1 MAPAGRLNPPPQQHY
16 SNTGGNMQAVIETGG
31 KQYIVS
37 PGMKLKVEKLPE
49 QKKDA
54 VVFKQVLLFTAD
66 DGKVTTDSD
75 KLSSIKVKAKI
86 ISEGKNKKILVFKRK
101 SKKDYKK
108 AFGHRQFY
116 SLVEILEI
124 VA

>member
-1 MAPAGRLNPPPQQHY
+1 MEVI
-16 SNTGGNMQAVIETGG
+16 NMQAVIETGG

-49 QKKDA
+49 GKKNE
-54 VVFKQVLLFTAD
+54 VVFNQVLLFTAD
-66 DGKVTTDSD
+66 DGKVMTDPA
-75 KLSSIKVKAKI
+75 KLSAVKVKAKI

-124 VA
+124 VT

>member
-1 MAPAGRLNPPPQQHY
+1 
-16 SNTGGNMQAVIETGG
+16 MQAVIETGG

-49 QKKDA
+49 QKKDE
-54 VVFKQVLLFTAD
+54 VIFNQVLLFTAD
-66 DGKVTTDSD
+66 DGTVVTEPD
-75 KLSSIKVKAKI
+75 KLSKIKVKAKVV
-86 ISEGKNKKILVFKRK
+86 SEGKNRKILVFKRK

-124 VA
+124 VT

>member
-1 MAPAGRLNPPPQQHY
+1 
-16 SNTGGNMQAVIETGG
+16 MQAVIETGG

-49 QKKDA
+49 QKKDE
-54 VVFKQVLLFTAD
+54 VIFNQVLLFTSD
-66 DGKVTTDSD
+66 DGTVVTDRG
-75 KLSSIKVKAKI
+75 KLSKIKVKAKVM
-86 ISEGKNKKILVFKRK
+86 SEGKNKKILVFKRK

-108 AFGHRQFY
+108 AFGHRQSY

-124 VA
+124 VT

>member
-1 MAPAGRLNPPPQQHY
+1 MEVI
-16 SNTGGNMQAVIETGG
+16 MQAVIETGG

-37 PGMKLKVEKLPE
+37 PGMKLKVEKLPQ
-49 QKKDA
+49 QKKDE
-54 VVFKQVLLFTAD
+54 VIFSQVLLFTAD
-66 DGKVTTDSD
+66 DGTVVTDKG
-75 KLSSIKVKAKI
+75 KLSEIKVKGKV

-116 SLVEILEI
+116 SLVEIQEI
-124 VA
+124 VT

>member
-1 MAPAGRLNPPPQQHY
+1 
-16 SNTGGNMQAVIETGG
+16 MQAVIETGG

-49 QKKDA
+49 QKKNEVA
-54 VVFKQVLLFTAD
+54 FGQVLLFTSD
-66 DGKVTTDSD
+66 EGTVVTDQK
-75 KLSSIKVKAKI
+75 KLSKIKVKAKV
-86 ISEGKNKKILVFKRK
+86 ISEGKNRKILVFKRK

-108 AFGHRQFY
+108 AFGHRQSY

-124 VA
+124 KTQ

>member
-1 MAPAGRLNPPPQQHY
+1 
-16 SNTGGNMQAVIETGG
+16 MQAVIETGG

-49 QKKDA
+49 QKKNE
-54 VVFKQVLLFTAD
+54 VVFNQVRLFTSD
-66 DGKVTTDSD
+66 EGKVVTDQA
-75 KLSSIKVKAKI
+75 KLSKIKVRAKVL
-86 ISEGKNKKILVFKRK
+86 SEGKNRKILVFKRK

-108 AFGHRQFY
+108 AFGHRQSY
-116 SLVEILEI
+116 SLVEILKI

>member
-1 MAPAGRLNPPPQQHY
+1 
-16 SNTGGNMQAVIETGG
+16 MQAVIETGG

-37 PGMKLKVEKLPE
+37 PGMKLKVEKLPK
-49 QKKDA
+49 QKKNE
-54 VVFKQVLLFTAD
+54 VVFKRVLLFTAD
-66 DGKVTTDSD
+66 NGKVMTDPAE
-75 KLSSIKVKAKI
+75 LSSVKVKAKV

-124 VA
+124 TAR

>member
-1 MAPAGRLNPPPQQHY
+1 
-16 SNTGGNMQAVIETGG
+16 MQAVIETGG

-49 QKKDA
+49 QKKNE
-54 VVFKQVLLFTAD
+54 VIFNQVMLFTSN
-66 DGKVTTDSD
+66 DGTVVTDRG
-75 KLSSIKVKAKI
+75 KLSKIKVKAKV

-108 AFGHRQFY
+108 AFGHRQLY

-124 VA
+124 VI

>member
-1 MAPAGRLNPPPQQHY
+1 
-16 SNTGGNMQAVIETGG
+16 MQAVIETGG

-37 PGMKLKVEKLPE
+37 PGMKLKVEKLPR
-49 QKKDA
+49 QKKDE
-54 VVFKQVLLFTAD
+54 VVFNQVLLFT
-66 DGKVTTDSD
+66 SD
-75 KLSSIKVKAKI
+75 KGTVVTDQAKLSKIKVKAKV

-124 VA
+124 TTH

>member
-1 MAPAGRLNPPPQQHY
+1 MEA
-16 SNTGGNMQAVIETGG
+16 TMQAVIETGG

-37 PGMKLKVEKLPE
+37 PGMKLKVEKLPQ
-49 QKKDA
+49 QKKDE
-54 VVFKQVLLFTAD
+54 VVFSQVLLFTSD
-66 DGKVTTDSD
+66 EGTVVTDQA
-75 KLSSIKVKAKI
+75 KLSKIKVKAKV

-108 AFGHRQFY
+108 AFGHRQSY

-124 VA
+124 VT

>member
-1 MAPAGRLNPPPQQHY
+1 
-16 SNTGGNMQAVIETGG
+16 MQAVIETGG

-49 QKKDA
+49 QKKNE
-54 VVFKQVLLFTAD
+54 VIFNQVLLFTSD
-66 DGKVTTDSD
+66 EGTVVTDQG
-75 KLSSIKVKAKI
+75 KLSKIKVKAKV
-86 ISEGKNKKILVFKRK
+86 ISEGKNRKILVFKRK

-108 AFGHRQFY
+108 AFGHRQSY

-124 VA
+124 KTR

>member
-1 MAPAGRLNPPPQQHY
+1 
-16 SNTGGNMQAVIETGG
+16 MQAVIETGG

-37 PGMKLKVEKLPE
+37 PGMKLKVEKLLD
-49 QKKDA
+49 QKKDE
-54 VVFKQVLLFTAD
+54 VVFNRVLLFTSD
-66 DGKVTTDSD
+66 EGTVVTDQA
-75 KLSSIKVKAKI
+75 KLSKIKVKAKV

-116 SLVEILEI
+116 SLVEIMEI
-124 VA
+124 KTH

>member
-1 MAPAGRLNPPPQQHY
+1 
-16 SNTGGNMQAVIETGG
+16 MQAVIETGG

-37 PGMKLKVEKLPE
+37 PGMKLKVEKLP
-49 QKKDA
+49 QPKKDE
-54 VVFKQVLLFTAD
+54 VVFKQVRLFTAD
-66 DGKVTTDSD
+66 DGKMVTDQA
-75 KLSSIKVKAKI
+75 KLSKIKVKAKV

-108 AFGHRQFY
+108 AFGHRQSY

-124 VA
+124 VT